1 MEELLRDVRFAF
13 KMLWKEKTFSAT
25 VLVTLAV
32 CIGAN
37 VAIFS
42 VINTVLLKP
51 LPFKDPDRLV
61 TVFNSYPGAGAARA
75 SNGSI
80 DFLQRRENVPAF
92 QEVALY
98 QGSGSTVGEPGSTE
112 RVSSMR
118 VTPSFFPLLGVQAEL
133 GRTFTEDAMQ
143 EGHDQE
149 VILTDAY
156 WREHFGGD
164 RSVVGKDLRVD
175 GRPYTVVGVLPATFR
190 LPSNANVRFF
200 MPIAFTESQRNM
212 DSWHSNNYSMMARLA
227 PGATI
232 QQAVAQN
239 QALND
244 RLIDEW
250 PVPNARKLLE
260 DAGYHTVV
268 VNTQKDLVRDIAP
281 VLYMLWAG
289 VGLVLLIGCVNIA
302 NLMLARAQT
311 RIGEV
316 ATRLAL
322 GAPRRRVA
330 RQVLTE
336 AVVMGVFGGALGV
349 GLGALGLKGLLAMG
363 AADLPSGTQI
373 GIDGTVL
380 AFTLAMAVGAGIV
393 FGAIP
398 MVHIM
403 RGDLSPVF
411 RTEGRSGTASRKAVM
426 VRNGL
431 VTSQVALAFVL
442 LIGAGLMLASFRA
455 ALSVSPGFDADGVLT
470 AFVSLPSA
478 KYPNGDARRQFTDE
492 LMRQVQ
498 AIPGVEAAGVTSMLP
513 FTGNNS
519 SSVIFP
525 EGYVPSPG
533 ESVLSPRQSYVSSDY
548 FTSMGIKLVEGR
560 YFRDS
565 DGPDA
570 PNVII
575 IDKWLADRYWPNK
588 SPLGSRMVFSMP
600 PGADSIPEEN
610 LATIVGVV
618 ATTKDNDLTAPAGE
632 HVGAYF
638 FPVRQRPP
646 GFMTLVVRTATDP
659 AGVTP
664 AIRKVLGQIDPELPL
679 YGVET
684 MQARIDDSLKS
695 RKVPLVLLGV
705 FAAVALFLAVVG
717 IYGALAYSVTQRTRE
732 IGIRM
737 AMGSAPE
744 DVFRSVVAQGL
755 RVTALG
761 LVVGVGASLLL
772 TRLVQAQLFEVRATD
787 PRVMLAVAVVLG
799 LVGLVACLLPARRAT
814 AVDPVSALG
823 GV

>member
-1 MEELLRDVRFAF
+1 
-13 KMLWKEKTFSAT
+13 
-25 VLVTLAV
+25 
-32 CIGAN
+32 
-37 VAIFS
+37 
-42 VINTVLLKP
+42 VI
-51 LPFKDPDRLV
+51 
-61 TVFNSYPGAGAARA
+61 
-75 SNGSI
+75 
-80 DFLQRRENVPAF
+80 
-92 QEVALY
+92 
-98 QGSGSTVGEPGSTE
+98 
-112 RVSSMR
+112 
-118 VTPSFFPLLGVQAEL
+118 
-133 GRTFTEDAMQ
+133 
-143 EGHDQE
+143 
-149 VILTDAY
+149 
-156 WREHFGGD
+156 
-164 RSVVGKDLRVD
+164 
-175 GRPYTVVGVLPATFR
+175 GVLPPSFR
-190 LPSNANVRFF
+190 LPTGNNARFF
-200 MPIAFTESQRNM
+200 MPIVFDADARNM
-212 DSWHSNNYSMMARLA
+212 QSWHSNNYQMLARLA

-232 QQAVAQN
+232 EQATAQN
-239 QALND
+239 AALND

-250 PVPNARKLLE
+250 PVPNARKLLK

-268 VNTQKDLVRDIAP
+268 VNMQADLVRDAAP

-336 AVVMGVFGGALGV
+336 AVVMGVVGGVVGV
-349 GLGALGLKGLLAMG
+349 GLGWLGLKGLLAIG
-363 AADLPSGTQI
+363 AADLPRGAEI

-380 AFTLAMAVGAGIV
+380 GFTLLLAVGAGIV

-398 MVHIM
+398 MVQIM

-411 RTEGRSGTASRKAVM
+411 RTEGRSGTASRGAV
-426 VRNGL
+426 VARNVM

-442 LIGAGLMLASFRA
+442 LIGAGLMFVSFRA
-455 ALSVSPGFDADGVLT
+455 AVSVDPGFNPNGVLT

-478 KYPNGDARRQFTDE
+478 KYPDAAARRRFTDE
-492 LMRQVQ
+492 FVQQVQ
-498 AIPGVEAAGVTSMLP
+498 AIPSVQAAGVTSQLP

-533 ESVLSPRQSYVSSDY
+533 ESVLSPLYSMVGPEY
-548 FTSMGIKLVEGR
+548 FSAMGIKLLEGR
-560 YFRDS
+560 YFNDS

-570 PNVII
+570 PRVMI
-575 IDKWLADRYWPNK
+575 IDKWLADRYWPDK
-588 SPLGSRMVFSMP
+588 SPLGARMVYGQA

-618 ATTKDNDLTAPAGE
+618 ANTKVNDLTAPAGE
-632 HVGAYF
+632 QVGSYF
-638 FPVRQRPP
+638 FPVRQRVP
-646 GFMTLVVRTATDP
+646 GFMTLVVRSATDP

-664 AIRKVLGQIDPELPL
+664 AVRQVLSRIDPELPL

-684 MQARIDDSLKS
+684 MRARIDESLRS

-705 FAAVALFLAVVG
+705 FAGVALFLAIVG

-744 DVFRSVVAQGL
+744 DVFRSVVFQGL
-755 RVTALG
+755 RVTGLG
-761 LVVGVGASLLL
+761 LVVGAVASLLL
-772 TRLVQAQLFEVRATD
+772 TRLVQSLLFDVQATD
-787 PRVMLAVAVVLG
+787 PTVMVVVATVLG
-799 LVGLVACLLPARRAT
+799 LVGLVACLVPARRAT

-823 GV
+823 SV